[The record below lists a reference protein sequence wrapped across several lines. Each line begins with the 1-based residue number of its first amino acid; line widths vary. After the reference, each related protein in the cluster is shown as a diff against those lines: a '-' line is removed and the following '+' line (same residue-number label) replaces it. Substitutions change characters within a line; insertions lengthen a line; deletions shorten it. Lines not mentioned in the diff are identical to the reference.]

1 MIESIF
7 IKNFKKF
14 DRKTIKIDQHNI
26 IIGENDSGKST
37 ILQALDIFFNQEKID
52 KVYVRVQGE
61 PVEIGI
67 RYNGN
72 MYKKTYST
80 ASYKLTD
87 VSGNIEDLNNI
98 KYIYI
103 PAGKYGVTEM
113 IQQLSVAKVLE
124 NTSNDIIDELKR
136 ISQES
141 IDQVISGVDRE
152 LIVLNNDTTS
162 LTGKEKF
169 SYNSSLKFGIETDG
183 IAVEARGLGFQK
195 NILYALLIGNQYNNV
210 VLGIDEI
217 ENSFSINNA
226 KNMICKLHERIG
238 QTLITSHS
246 SRILNARNN
255 ASIYPLFSE
264 NNTSLIELLE
274 SLDNTENK
282 NYVLVEGPYDLN
294 WVKTSINLL
303 GKSNE
308 FIVLPSG
315 GCGNIDHLCS
325 ELESYNKKCYLIKD
339 GDTNEENSLLKE
351 CIELYAPLEAINEIL
366 ELELENVPESKE
378 EFFNLTTIEGVR
390 NSDTVKDK
398 LAKNIGNYLTVDN
411 SLIGEIQS
419 LISNNQ

>member
-26 IIGENDSGKST
+26 FVGENDSGKST

-52 KVYVRVQGE
+52 KVYVKSQGD

-80 ASYKLTD
+80 ASYKLTNS
-87 VSGNIEDLNNI
+87 SGNIDDLSNI

-103 PAGKYGVTEM
+103 PTGKYDVTEM
-113 IQQLSVAKVLE
+113 IQQLSIAKVLE
-124 NTSNDIIDELKR
+124 NTSQELINELKG

-141 IDQVISGVDRE
+141 INQVISGVDRD
-152 LIVLNNDTTS
+152 LIVLNNETTS
-162 LTGKEKF
+162 LVGKEKF
-169 SYNSSLKFGIETDG
+169 SYNSSLKFGIESDG
-183 IAVEARGLGFQK
+183 IAVEARGSGFQK
-195 NILYALLIGNQYNNV
+195 NLLYALLIGNQYNNV

-226 KNMICKLHERIG
+226 KNMISKLHERIG
-238 QTLITSHS
+238 QTLITTHS
-246 SRILNARNN
+246 TQVLNARNN
-255 ASIYPLFSE
+255 ANIYPLFSE
-264 NNTSLIELLE
+264 NNTSLIQLLE

-282 NYVLVEGPYDLN
+282 DYILVEGPYDLN
-294 WVKTSINLL
+294 WIKTSINLL
-303 GKSNE
+303 GKSNDY
-308 FIVLPSG
+308 IVLPSG
-315 GCGNIDHLCS
+315 GCGKINHLCK

-339 GDTNEENSLLKE
+339 GDTNEEKSLSKE

-366 ELELENVPESKE
+366 DLDLNHVPVTKN
-378 EFFNLTTIEGVR
+378 EFFDATTIEGVR

-398 LAKNIGNYLTVDN
+398 ISKNINNYLTVDN
-411 SLIGEIQS
+411 P
-419 LISNNQ
+419 LISEIENLISGN

>member
-26 IIGENDSGKST
+26 FVGENDSGKST

-52 KVYVRVQGE
+52 KVYVKSQGD

-80 ASYKLTD
+80 ASYKLTNS
-87 VSGNIEDLNNI
+87 SGNIDDLSNI

-103 PAGKYGVTEM
+103 PTGKYDVTEM
-113 IQQLSVAKVLE
+113 IQQLSIAKVLE
-124 NTSNDIIDELKR
+124 NTSQELINELKG

-141 IDQVISGVDRE
+141 INQVISGVDRD
-152 LIVLNNDTTS
+152 LIVLNNETTS
-162 LTGKEKF
+162 LVGKEKF
-169 SYNSSLKFGIETDG
+169 SYNSSLKFGIESDG
-183 IAVEARGLGFQK
+183 IAVEARGSGFQK
-195 NILYALLIGNQYNNV
+195 NLLYALLIGNQYNNV

-226 KNMICKLHERIG
+226 KNYGDVKGYI
-238 QTLITSHS
+238 
-246 SRILNARNN
+246 
-255 ASIYPLFSE
+255 
-264 NNTSLIELLE
+264 
-274 SLDNTENK
+274 
-282 NYVLVEGPYDLN
+282 LVEGPYDLN
-294 WVKTSINLL
+294 WIKTSINLL
-303 GKSNE
+303 GKSNDY
-308 FIVLPSG
+308 IVLPSG
-315 GCGNIDHLCS
+315 GCGNINHLCK

-339 GDTNEENSLLKE
+339 GDTNEEKSLSKE

-366 ELELENVPESKE
+366 DLDLNHVPVTKN
-378 EFFNLTTIEGVR
+378 EFFDATTIEGVR

-398 LAKNIGNYLTVDN
+398 ISKNINNYLTVDN
-411 SLIGEIQS
+411 P
-419 LISNNQ
+419 LISEIENLISGN

>member
-14 DRKTIKIDQHNI
+14 DRQTIKIDQHNI

-52 KVYVRVQGE
+52 KVFVRVQGE
-61 PVEIGI
+61 PVEIGV

-80 ASYKLTD
+80 ASYKLTGTSD
-87 VSGNIEDLNNI
+87 NIDDLSNI

-103 PAGKYGVTEM
+103 PAGKYEVAEM
-113 IQQLSVAKVLE
+113 IQQLSIAKVLE
-124 NTSNDIIDELKR
+124 NTSSDLINELKR

-141 IDQVISGVDRE
+141 INQVISGVDRE
-152 LIVLNNDTTS
+152 LIVLNNSITT
-162 LTGKEKF
+162 LTGNEKF
-169 SYNSSLKFGIETDG
+169 SYNSSLKFEIESDG

-195 NILYALLIGNQYNNV
+195 NLLYALLIGNQYNNV

-226 KNMICKLHERIG
+226 KNMISKLHERIG
-238 QTLITSHS
+238 QTLITTHS

-255 ASIYPLFSE
+255 ATIYPLFSE

-282 NYVLVEGPYDLN
+282 NYVLVEGAYDLN
-294 WVKTSINLL
+294 WVKTAINLL
-303 GKSNE
+303 GKSNDY
-308 FIVLPSG
+308 IVLPSG
-315 GCGNIDHLCS
+315 GCGNIDHLRN

-339 GDTNEENSLLKE
+339 GDTNEDKSLSKD

-366 ELELENVPESKE
+366 DLELDYVPESKE

-398 LAKNIGNYLTVDN
+398 ISKYIDNYLTADN
-411 SLIGEIQS
+411 P
-419 LISNNQ
+419 LISEIENLISDN